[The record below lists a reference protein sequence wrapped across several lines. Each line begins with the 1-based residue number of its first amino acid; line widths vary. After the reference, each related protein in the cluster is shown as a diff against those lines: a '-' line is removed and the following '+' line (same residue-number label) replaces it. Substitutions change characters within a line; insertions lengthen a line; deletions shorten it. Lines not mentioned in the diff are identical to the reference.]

1 MFCLDF
7 VANDFFVCVC
17 VCVCGVFEMGFAFL
31 LVGFLCCVCL
41 SFI

>member
-1 MFCLDF
+1 MSEFVFCLDF
-7 VANDFFVCVC
+7 VANNF

>member
-17 VCVCGVFEMGFAFL
+17 VCVCVGYLKWDLLFCWWVFFVAS
-31 LVGFLCCVCL
+31 V
-41 SFI
+41 